1 MTNNASALPL
11 RGSGGYVGI
20 QTQIARNNWN
30 SFVLL
35 LMFPCIILGMLWVF
49 CCIFGIESTYD
60 SYGQE
65 NYYFNTTVVND
76 TWLGWAPW
84 VSIIVAIWL
93 GIAYAFNAQMIQH
106 ATGAKPLERK
116 ENPRV
121 YNLVENLCMSCG
133 MTMPKINIIED
144 NQLNAFASGI
154 NQKSYTITLTRGIIN
169 YLDDAELEGVIAHEL
184 THIRNRDTRVL
195 IVSIVFVGILSTV
208 LTILTRGVL
217 RAFLWSGSSNRRSN
231 GKGGAAIVVV
241 IVAAIICA
249 AIAYFLSML
258 TRFAISRKREFMAD
272 AGGAELTRNPLAL
285 ASALRKISSAP
296 GLGHIEREDIAQL
309 YIIHPKKIKQ
319 NFFDKLQSLFSTHP
333 STEERIRILEQF

>member
-1 MTNNASALPL
+1 MQYT
-11 RGSGGYVGI
+11 GI
-20 QTQIARNNWN
+20 QTQIMRNNWN

-49 CCIFGIESTYD
+49 CCIFGIDSTYD

-65 NYYFNTTVVND
+65 NFFFDTSIVND
-76 TWLGWAPW
+76 MWRGWAPW

-93 GIAYAFNAQMIQH
+93 GIAYTFNAQMIQH
-106 ATGAKPLERK
+106 ATGAKPLERR

-133 MTMPKINIIED
+133 MTMPKVNIIED
-144 NQLNAFASGI
+144 DQLNAFASGI
-154 NQKSYTITLTRGIIN
+154 NQKSYTVTLTRGIID

-217 RAFLWSGSSNRRSN
+217 RAFLWSGGSSRRSNN
-231 GKGGAAIVVV
+231 GKGGVAIVVV

-272 AGGAELTRNPLAL
+272 AGGAELTRNPRAL
-285 ASALRKISSAP
+285 ASALRKISAAP
-296 GLGHIEREDIAQL
+296 GLGQIDREDIAQL
-309 YIIHPKKIKQ
+309 YIIHPKKLKQ

>member
-1 MTNNASALPL
+1 MQ
-11 RGSGGYVGI
+11 YVGI

-30 SFVLL
+30 SIVLL

-60 SYGQE
+60 QYGQGDV
-65 NYYFNTTVVND
+65 YLNTSIVND

-84 VSIIVAIWL
+84 VAIIVAIWL

-154 NQKSYTITLTRGIIN
+154 NQKSYTVTLTRGIIN

-217 RAFLWSGSSNRRSN
+217 RAFLWSGGSSRRSNN

-241 IVAAIICA
+241 IVAAIVCA

-272 AGGAELTRNPLAL
+272 AGGAELTRNPQAL

>member
-1 MTNNASALPL
+1 MQ
-11 RGSGGYVGI
+11 YVGI

-30 SFVLL
+30 SIVLL

-49 CCIFGIESTYD
+49 CCIFGVRETYD
-60 SYGQE
+60 HYGNSQFSLDYATINE
-65 NYYFNTTVVND
+65 V
-76 TWLGWAPW
+76 WLGWAPW
-84 VSIIVAIWL
+84 AAVIVAVWL
-93 GIAYAFNAQMIQH
+93 GIAYAFNVQMIQH

-133 MTMPKINIIED
+133 MQMPKVNIIED
-144 NQLNAFASGI
+144 PQLNAFASGI
-154 NQKSYTITLTRGIIN
+154 NRKSYTVTLTRGIIE

-208 LTILTRGVL
+208 LTVLTRGVL
-217 RAFLWSGSSNRRSN
+217 RAFLWSGGSSRRSN
-231 GKGGAAIVVV
+231 SKNGNGGVAI
-241 IVAAIICA
+241 IVAAIVCA
-249 AIAYFLSML
+249 AIAYFLTML

-285 ASALRKISSAP
+285 ASALRKISHAP
-296 GLGHIEREDIAQL
+296 GLGHIDREDIAQL
-309 YIIHPKKIKQ
+309 YIIHPKKLTQ
-319 NFFDKLQSLFSTHP
+319 GFFDKMQSLFSTHP
-333 STEERIRILEQF
+333 STEERIRILEHF